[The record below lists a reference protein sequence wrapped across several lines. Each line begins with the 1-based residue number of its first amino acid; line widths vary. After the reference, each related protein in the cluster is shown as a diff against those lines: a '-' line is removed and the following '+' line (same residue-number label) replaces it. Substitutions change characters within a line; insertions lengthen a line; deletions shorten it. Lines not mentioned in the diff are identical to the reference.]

1 MYKVVCNLSK
11 LGEAMIVCSCNVL
24 SDRDVRDTVSAG
36 ADRPSVASVF
46 RNMGCEAKCGR
57 CVRSIVAIVDQ
68 HSAARLDECGGSSD
82 CDSCR
87 ADGLAA

>member
-1 MYKVVCNLSK
+1 
-11 LGEAMIVCSCNVL
+11 MIVCSCNVL
-24 SDRDVRDTVSAG
+24 SDRDVREALSTRP
-36 ADRPSVASVF
+36 DRPSVASVF
-46 RNMGCEAKCGR
+46 RNVGCEAKCGR

-68 HSAARLDECGGSSD
+68 HKSRLDDGGGSGE

>member
-1 MYKVVCNLSK
+1 
-11 LGEAMIVCSCNVL
+11 MIVCSCNVL
-24 SDRDVRDTVSAG
+24 SDRDVQDALSSRP
-36 ADRPSVASVF
+36 DRPSVASVF

-68 HSAARLDECGGSSD
+68 HAASRLDECGGNSD

>member
-1 MYKVVCNLSK
+1 
-11 LGEAMIVCSCNVL
+11 MIVCSCNVI
-24 SDRDVRDTVSAG
+24 SDRDVRETLG
-36 ADRPSVASVF
+36 ARPDRPSVASVF

-68 HSAARLDECGGSSD
+68 HSGSSLDECDGSGDCGG
-82 CDSCR
+82 CR

>member
-1 MYKVVCNLSK
+1 
-11 LGEAMIVCSCNVL
+11 MIVCSCNVL
-24 SDRDVRDTVSAG
+24 SDRDVHETVATRP
-36 ADRPSVASVF
+36 DRPSVASVF
-46 RNMGCEAKCGR
+46 RSMGCEAKCGR

-68 HSAARLDECGGSSD
+68 HSASRLDECGGNSD

>member
-1 MYKVVCNLSK
+1 
-11 LGEAMIVCSCNVL
+11 MIVCSCNVL
-24 SDRDVRDTVSAG
+24 SDRDVRDALG
-36 ADRPSVASVF
+36 ARPDRPSIASVF

-68 HSAARLDECGGSSD
+68 HAAARLDECGGTGD

>member
-1 MYKVVCNLSK
+1 
-11 LGEAMIVCSCNVL
+11 MILCSCNVL
-24 SDRDVRDTVSAG
+24 SDRDVRESLSARQ
-36 ADRPSVASVF
+36 DRPSVAAVF

-68 HSAARLDECGGSSD
+68 HAAARLDECGGTSD

-87 ADGLAA
+87 GDGLAA

>member
-1 MYKVVCNLSK
+1 MSKVVCNLSK

-24 SDRDVRDTVSAG
+24 SDRDVRETVTTRP
-36 ADRPSVASVF
+36 DRPTVASVF

-68 HSAARLDECGGSSD
+68 HSAARLDESGGNGD

>member
-1 MYKVVCNLSK
+1 
-11 LGEAMIVCSCNVL
+11 MIVCSCNVL
-24 SDRDVRDTVSAG
+24 SDRDVRETLHARS
-36 ADRPSVASVF
+36 DRPSIASVF

-68 HSAARLDECGGSSD
+68 HAASRLDECGGSGD

>member
-1 MYKVVCNLSK
+1 
-11 LGEAMIVCSCNVL
+11 MIVCSCNVL
-24 SDRDVRDTVSAG
+24 SDRDVRETVGSRP
-36 ADRPSVASVF
+36 DRPSVGSVF
-46 RNMGCEAKCGR
+46 RSMGCEAKCGR

-68 HSAARLDECGGSSD
+68 HAGPRLDECGGTGD

>member
-1 MYKVVCNLSK
+1 
-11 LGEAMIVCSCNVL
+11 MIVCSCNVL
-24 SDRDVRDTVSAG
+24 SDRDVRETVATG
-36 ADRPSVASVF
+36 AERPSVASVF
-46 RNMGCEAKCGR
+46 RSMGCEAKCGR

-68 HSAARLDECGGSSD
+68 HAAARLDECGGNSD

>member
-1 MYKVVCNLSK
+1 
-11 LGEAMIVCSCNVL
+11 MIVCSCNVL
-24 SDRDVRDTVSAG
+24 SDRDVRETLGSRAE
-36 ADRPSVASVF
+36 RSSVASVF

-57 CVRSIVAIVDQ
+57 CVRSIVAIVNQ
-68 HSAARLDECGGSSD
+68 HDSSRLDECGGTGD

>member
-1 MYKVVCNLSK
+1 
-11 LGEAMIVCSCNVL
+11 MIVCSCNVL
-24 SDRDVRDTVSAG
+24 SDRDVRETLGSRP
-36 ADRPSVASVF
+36 DRASVASVF

-68 HSAARLDECGGSSD
+68 HSAARLDECGGNGD